1 MTCCKV
7 WQWRFVH
14 LYVNMCMIM
23 KKESTRVFRFGKN
36 NKPPSPQVTICRRGS
51 CSKIVVP
58 LRRMSY
64 RADHSGIMRKKT
76 FNILRR
82 KNAGLE
88 NDCKN
93 QVEKKTALNAVPG
106 SSVVRMFFVRTS
118 GLWLVPGA
126 VKYRI
131 LQQRVLH
138 WFRSGHC
145 SSALVY
151 LGIPNRGISQAGL
164 NVCGKITWK
173 HRRLIEYLWDFVAFC
188 SQSCRWVLLGFLK
201 SWNSSHLRSK
211 PGLPT
216 GTQDQVQTQTQT
228 QYVGFRRITIQKQSA
243 CQWKQSGNGNQST
256 TRNMQKIQIVRALAH
271 YNGYWISYPM
281 QHACGCNMSWASEK
295 RCCLQQYWHCW
306 RAYFIPRFLLRPTT
320 STSAGSNVST
330 SDAKESPA
338 RPELVTLGLILISC
352 QCYCPIPEPISV
364 GYDMTPPIAPTGPR
378 FRTPIITTIS
388 TPMESIKARCDR
400 AGNPFSLLSPTAC

>member
-1 MTCCKV
+1 MMARTK
-7 WQWRFVH
+7 
-14 LYVNMCMIM
+14 L
-23 KKESTRVFRFGKN
+23 K
-36 NKPPSPQVTICRRGS
+36 
-51 CSKIVVP
+51 
-58 LRRMSY
+58 
-64 RADHSGIMRKKT
+64 
-76 FNILRR
+76 R
-82 KNAGLE
+82 KNSTKCCSRLQCCT
-88 NDCKN
+88 DVFCTD
-93 QVEKKTALNAVPG
+93 Q
-106 SSVVRMFFVRTS
+106 RTV
-118 GLWLVPGA
+118 VPGA

-173 HRRLIEYLWDFVAFC
+173 HRRLNGISVRFC
-188 SQSCRWVLLGFLK
+188 GLLFPIMSMSLASNRGILHTCAPNQGCLLARRIRYRLK
-201 SWNSSHLRSK
+201 LRRS
-211 PGLPT
+211 T
-216 GTQDQVQTQTQT
+216 VH
-228 QYVGFRRITIQKQSA
+228 VGFRRITIQKQNA

-256 TRNMQKIQIVRALAH
+256 TRNMQKIQIVRAQAH

-338 RPELVTLGLILISC
+338 RPELFTLRLVLISC

-400 AGNPFSLLSPTAC
+400 AGSPFSLLSPTAC